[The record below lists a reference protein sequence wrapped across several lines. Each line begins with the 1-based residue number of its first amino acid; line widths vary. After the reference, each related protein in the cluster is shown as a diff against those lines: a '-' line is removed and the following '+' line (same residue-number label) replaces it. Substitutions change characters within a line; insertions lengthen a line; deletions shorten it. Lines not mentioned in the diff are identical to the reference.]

1 MNENKK
7 VLESPAQYRELP
19 SDLGRRVRFWR
30 ERAGRSREDL
40 AARAGMSAGYLEYL
54 ESQPG
59 GHPSSSAI
67 ARLAGALDTSVTEL
81 LGGNVD
87 RAPGTG
93 VVSARRPHLVDL
105 GPEQSWARLGS
116 AGVGRIVFD
125 SDDGPVAL
133 PVNYAV
139 ANESILLRTAKDTAI
154 ARIPSDSKV
163 SFEVDHID
171 DAMAAGW
178 SVLVHAT
185 CEHLDAA
192 QVAQIAE
199 GVSPEP
205 WAGGSREHW
214 LRLRSR
220 SIDGRSIESSS

>member
-1 MNENKK
+1 MNEEKQ
-7 VLESPAQYRELP
+7 VLETATQPLELP

-30 ERAGRSREDL
+30 ERSGQSRDEL

-59 GHPSSSAI
+59 SLPSSSAI
-67 ARLAGALDTSVTEL
+67 ARLAGALNTSVTEL
-81 LGGNVD
+81 LGGNAD
-87 RAPGTG
+87 RAPGSG
-93 VVSARRPHLVDL
+93 AAARRPHLVDL

-139 ANESILLRTAKDTAI
+139 VEESVLLRTAADSAI
-154 ARIPSDSKV
+154 ARIPSQSKV
-163 SFEVDHID
+163 SFEVDQID
-171 DAMAAGW
+171 EAMALGW
-178 SVLVHAT
+178 SVLVYAT
-185 CEHLDAA
+185 CEHLELAE
-192 QVAQIAE
+192 VATLAE
-199 GVSPEP
+199 GERPEA

-220 SIDGRSIESSS
+220 SIVGRSIESS